1 MQKNR
6 YLHAYL
12 HRLIITEISRY
23 RQREM
28 GGGDGQTDKQTHNY
42 KNTTALGVNWSNIFF
57 LDHVS
62 LYLFI
67 FRVTISFSLS
77 Q

>member
-28 GGGDGQTDKQTHNY
+28 GGGDGQTDKQTHNIT
-42 KNTTALGVNWSNIFF
+42 KTLQ
-57 LDHVS
+57 H
-62 LYLFI
+62 
-67 FRVTISFSLS
+67 
-77 Q
+77 

>member
-28 GGGDGQTDKQTHNY
+28 GGEDGQTDKQTQ
-42 KNTTALGVNWSNIFF
+42 NITKT
-57 LDHVS
+57 LQH
-62 LYLFI
+62 
-67 FRVTISFSLS
+67 
-77 Q
+77 